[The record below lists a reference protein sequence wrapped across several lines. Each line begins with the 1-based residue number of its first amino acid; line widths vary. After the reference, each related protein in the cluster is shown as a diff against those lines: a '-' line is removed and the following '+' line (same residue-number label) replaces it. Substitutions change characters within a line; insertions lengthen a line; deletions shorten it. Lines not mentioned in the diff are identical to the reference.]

1 MWTIIKKGLV
11 NCMIGYYNYTVI
23 LTYCS
28 LISSIVGTHFAF
40 EHNYILSLFCLM
52 LCGFFDSFD
61 GIVARSKKDRT
72 EEEKKFGIQIDSLVD
87 LISFG
92 VFPAIITYSMGFK
105 SFPCL
110 ILYIIY
116 ILGAVIRLG
125 YFNVMEDMRQQQTS
139 EKRKYYQGL
148 PVTSSCLIFPL
159 IYCLS
164 VFLPIQQVQQIFLVG
179 LGIVGLL
186 FIMNI
191 KVPKPDFKGVLGLIG
206 FGIILLIILV
216 LKGILI

>member
-1 MWTIIKKGLV
+1 
-11 NCMIGYYNYTVI
+11 MIGYYNYTVI

-28 LISSIVGTHFAF
+28 LISAIVGTHFAF
-40 EHNYILSLFCLM
+40 QHQYVVALFCLM

-87 LISFG
+87 LVSFG
-92 VFPAIITYSMGFK
+92 VYPAIIAYSMGFN

-110 ILYIIY
+110 ILFIIY

-125 YFNVMEDMRQQQTS
+125 YFNVMEDMRQQQTT

-148 PVTSSCLIFPL
+148 PVTSSCLIFPM

-164 VFLPIQQVQQIFLVG
+164 VFLPIPQVQTIYFIG

-186 FIMNI
+186 FILNI

-206 FGIILLIILV
+206 LGVILLIILIV
-216 LKGILI
+216 RGVIL